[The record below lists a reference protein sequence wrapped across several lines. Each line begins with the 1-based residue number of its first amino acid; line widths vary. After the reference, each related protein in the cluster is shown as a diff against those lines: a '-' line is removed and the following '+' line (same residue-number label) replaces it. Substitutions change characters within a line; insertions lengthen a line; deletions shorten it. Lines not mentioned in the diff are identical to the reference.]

1 MTDLTALTAITTPST
16 TDIVYVVNDPA
27 STKSPKKCSIANLVK
42 VADLDASK
50 LTTGT
55 LPLGRLTGITTA
67 ELASNAGIVSGQ
79 LATGIDATKIAD
91 GSVTSTE
98 FKYINTLSDNAQ
110 TQIDGKSPTA
120 GNTSLTTVGTIATG
134 SWNATAIPTSKIL
147 NFDTEVQANRLDQ
160 MASPSAAVALGSQ
173 KITGLANGVAADDAA
188 TKGQLDTAVAS
199 NITLKGGY
207 DAANDNPHLDSGTR
221 VAIAIGDHYVVTVAG
236 TFYSEVLQAGD
247 SLISTVASP
256 TSFGQ
261 WIITNNNVVTPI
273 VTANIADEAVT
284 EAKIYVSNAGN
295 NGEFLSKQ
303 SGDNGGLTWATVP
316 AGYNAPTIGTTGIGS
331 GASVPSLAG
340 LTNITATGAL
350 TGGQLTIDNLTINAN
365 KIQSTN
371 SNGHVELDANGS
383 GVVKVL
389 GDAGSNDGAIT
400 LNCRDNSHGQ
410 TIKSQPHSASASNTL
425 LLPTTASNAQS
436 TLVSEISTQ
445 TLTNKTLGTG
455 TAVTLGSDAT
465 LDIYYRSSTGAL
477 ARLAKGSAGEA
488 LKINAANNALEWG
501 TAGGLGAELTT
512 TLQASTYS
520 AGEQSPAT
528 EGSSPVSIF
537 VKTIDANNQGLYIRL
552 KKNAGYQDVQ
562 IA

>member
-1 MTDLTALTAITTPST
+1 
-16 TDIVYVVNDPA
+16 
-27 STKSPKKCSIANLVK
+27 
-42 VADLDASK
+42 
-50 LTTGT
+50 
-55 LPLGRLTGITTA
+55 
-67 ELASNAGIVSGQ
+67 
-79 LATGIDATKIAD
+79 
-91 GSVTSTE
+91 
-98 FKYINTLSDNAQ
+98 
-110 TQIDGKSPTA
+110 
-120 GNTSLTTVGTIATG
+120 
-134 SWNATAIPTSKIL
+134 
-147 NFDTEVQANRLDQ
+147 